1 VEPRD
6 ATDICSFR
14 VEPDTSLPRQRH
26 LVATGARDIPATL
39 RRRNAGG
46 TKKEHV
52 MTRVKST
59 IAAIVCAS
67 MLVPLLPLAS
77 AVAAPI
83 GTPAINNSD
92 TGVTLVGR
100 RGWGPGALFGGI
112 VAGALIAAAISEGR
126 ADDRDMRRCAR
137 DFPHFSYRTGTYI
150 NRYGDER
157 VCPYLR

>member
-1 VEPRD
+1 MV
-6 ATDICSFR
+6 
-14 VEPDTSLPRQRH
+14 
-26 LVATGARDIPATL
+26 G
-39 RRRNAGG
+39 
-46 TKKEHV
+46 KEHIV
-52 MTRVKST
+52 TRMKSM
-59 IAAIVCAS
+59 IGSVVCAS
-67 MLVPLLPLAS
+67 LLISALPLAS
-77 AVAAPI
+77 AGAAPI
-83 GTPAINNSD
+83 GMPAIKNSD

>member
-1 VEPRD
+1 MKSRAQRD
-6 ATDICSFR
+6 LR
-14 VEPDTSLPRQRH
+14 V
-26 LVATGARDIPATL
+26 VG
-39 RRRNAGG
+39 
-46 TKKEHV
+46 KEHIV
-52 MTRVKST
+52 TRMKSM
-59 IAAIVCAS
+59 IGSVVCAS
-67 MLVPLLPLAS
+67 LLMAALPLAS
-77 AVAAPI
+77 AGAAPI
-83 GTPAINNSD
+83 GMPVIKNSD

-150 NRYGDER
+150 NRYGEER